1 MNFQL
6 PINLSINSDEVYTL
20 WTLLSWMIISICLG
34 RSASRYRYTPSWA
47 ANSRLNLYR
56 YTPSWAANSRLNL
69 WNISA
74 FSSMRCWP
82 NSSSFL
88 LWHIHVFFSLQFLQL
103 LIPRGRHIAW
113 VLSCTTV
120 SSSNVA
126 APPRS
131 FTSSSTAG
139 SSPCAVHD
147 DGGQTKD
154 LLSLLYTQQQLI
166 FKQYITLLYT

>member
-47 ANSRLNLYR
+47 ANSRLNL
-56 YTPSWAANSRLNL
+56 

-88 LWHIHVFFSLQFLQL
+88 LWHIHVFFSLQFLPL

-139 SSPCAVHD
+139 SSLCAVHD
-147 DGGQTKD
+147 DGGQTKH
-154 LLSLLYTQQQLI
+154 LLSLI
-166 FKQYITLLYT
+166 FKPYITLLFPFTGFLSEGLI